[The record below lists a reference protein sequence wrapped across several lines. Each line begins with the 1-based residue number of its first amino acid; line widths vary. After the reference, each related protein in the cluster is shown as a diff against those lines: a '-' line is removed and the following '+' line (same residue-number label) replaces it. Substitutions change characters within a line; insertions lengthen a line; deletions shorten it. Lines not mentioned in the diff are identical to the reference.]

1 MTEGIKCRICMTSNL
16 RWSRKRITWPYLQL
30 FSGHKHL
37 FYISM
42 DTRGNWDFIIALTI
56 EKFESIKEIIFDFG
70 TYSPYDTRSWY
81 IFDFWFLEGPTK
93 NQDWCIRT
101 QRNWFIPGCPAN
113 IIPGCLADLIP
124 LSVSPVWGDCSGRL
138 HNDLLQYL

>member
-42 DTRGNWDFIIALTI
+42 GTEDNWDFIIALTI

-70 TYSPYDTRSWY
+70 TYSPYDTRSRY
-81 IFDFWFLEGPTK
+81 IFDFDSSKVEPRTK
-93 NQDWCIRT
+93 TDVRT
-101 QRNWFIPGCPAN
+101 QRNWFIQGCPAN
-113 IIPGCLADLIP
+113 IIPDFPADLIP
-124 LSVSPVWGDCSGRL
+124 LPVSPVWSDYSGRL
-138 HNDLLQYL
+138 HNDLLQHL